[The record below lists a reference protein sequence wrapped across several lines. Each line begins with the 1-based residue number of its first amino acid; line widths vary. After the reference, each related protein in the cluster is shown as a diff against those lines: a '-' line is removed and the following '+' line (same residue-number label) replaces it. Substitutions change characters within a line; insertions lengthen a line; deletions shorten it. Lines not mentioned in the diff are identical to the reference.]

1 MRRVVKQRKRLSNN
15 NNNNSQFSSPSLL
28 KLSNSSV
35 VQQSSSP
42 EPKKAIVIAS
52 SVVAAAALA
61 AVLSL
66 LQAKAAVKTDPCF
79 SLHGR
84 WLQLVLKGR
93 ADPERQ
99 VEIRNPI
106 PLLVMLPAGG
116 GGGVDVAAVAALV
129 LLFILRSRSRSL
141 DGGVLE
147 RDGSRGGG
155 DPLRQR
161 AVRGGVHS
169 AAQQLPP
176 DVRVPVV
183 LDLVVGSAGQS
194 ASYQGPSAIYISELI

>member
-52 SVVAAAALA
+52 GVVAVAALA
-61 AVLSL
+61 AVLGL

-129 LLFILRSRSRSL
+129 LLFILRSRSRSRSL

-183 LDLVVGSAGQS
+183 LDLVVGPAGQS
-194 ASYQGPSAIYISELI
+194 ASYQRPSATYNK